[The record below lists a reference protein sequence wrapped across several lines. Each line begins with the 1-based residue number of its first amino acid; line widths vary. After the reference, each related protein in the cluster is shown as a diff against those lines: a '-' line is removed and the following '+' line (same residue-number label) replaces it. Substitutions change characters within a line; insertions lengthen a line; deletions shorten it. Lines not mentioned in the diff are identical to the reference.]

1 MVIGN
6 YTIFESVRKSRDG
19 GGGLALGCD
28 KLLHP
33 VWLRDGEENVEALSV
48 EISVRE
54 MKIRCCVAYG
64 PQENDLVDR
73 KNAFWSYLDEEVTQA
88 KRSGSGLVLHFDGN
102 LWAGPNIIPGDPTQ
116 QNRNGKMLEEFL
128 SRNPQLTA
136 VNALP
141 LCQGLITRR
150 SLR

>member
-1 MVIGN
+1 M
-6 YTIFESVRKSRDG
+6 
-19 GGGLALGCD
+19 
-28 KLLHP
+28 
-33 VWLRDGEENVEALSV
+33 
-48 EISVRE
+48 
-54 MKIRCCVAYG
+54 RCCVAYG

-102 LWAGPNIIPGDPTQ
+102 LWAGPNIIPGDPRK
-116 QNRNGKMLEEFL
+116 QNRNGKLLEEFL
-128 SRNPQLTA
+128 SRNLQLTV

-150 SLR
+150 SLREGHLPESVFRFFTVCDRFLPYSTSMLN